1 MIKNFFKV
9 AFRNMK
15 KQKFF
20 AVINL
25 FGLTVGISACLFIAM
40 YIADELSYDKFF
52 PNAER
57 IYRINLH
64 GKLAG
69 QEILTSSSNSQ
80 LPYALE
86 TEIPEVEEA
95 TRIFQF
101 DEWVFRKDDLIFT
114 ERHVYAADSGYF
126 DVFQLDFIEGEKE
139 GALTGPNKVVLTKS
153 VAEKYFRGEPAVGQI
168 MNLGNDKTEYIV
180 TGVIEDLPHNTQ
192 TPIEVFLSM
201 DSFEWMN
208 PKQAAWLSNSFLGFY
223 VLREGASSE
232 TVDEKLRPIID
243 QNVSPILKE
252 FMGKTLE
259 EMEADGGIYEYFS
272 IPLTRI
278 HLYSTI
284 DDESVPVGDIKY
296 VYILG
301 AIGLF
306 ILLIA
311 AINFMNL
318 STAKYANRA
327 KEVGLRKTM
336 GSTRRPL
343 VAQFISESVL
353 YAALST
359 LLAVAIVSALLS
371 SFNRLSGK
379 EMELLSLFTPSMIV
393 IMISL
398 TLLIGLLAGSY
409 PAFYLTSFDV
419 AETLKGKLKG
429 VKGGRIR
436 SFLVTFQ
443 FWISIIL
450 IICTAIVFRQIQYMQ
465 NERLGFDKDKVMI
478 IEGVTRLGD
487 NTQAFKNEILANSNV
502 ESISFSNN
510 ELPGVNNTTIFRQAG
525 SDYDHICGTF
535 YTDEDFA
542 STMGIEMI
550 EGRYFSRDFPSD
562 SLAIVI
568 NESAVRE
575 FGFANPLE
583 ERIISFNDD
592 EPVELQ
598 VIGVMKDFNFE
609 SIKTPI
615 RPLLLLKADFNQTL
629 YVRYSNN
636 VEDVIRHVEE
646 NWSKLALSE
655 PLEYSFLDQ
664 DFDNLFREEQRL
676 GSVFT
681 IFTAIAISI
690 ACLGLF
696 GLASFIAEQRT
707 KEIGVRKVM
716 GASVWNITNKMSF
729 QFIKLVVLAF
739 ALAVIPAYYF
749 MNQWLDDFP
758 LRIDIGLG
766 VFLLAGIISVVI
778 AYLTVSIISY
788 FAASANPIKSLRYE

>member
-20 AVINL
+20 AIINL
-25 FGLTVGISACLFIAM
+25 FGLTVGISACLFISM
-40 YIADELSYDKFF
+40 YIADELSYDRFF

-64 GKLAG
+64 GKIAG

-80 LPYALE
+80 LPYTFE

-101 DEWVFRKDDLIFT
+101 DEWVFRRGDLIFT
-114 ERHVYAADSGYF
+114 ERSVYAADSGYF

-139 GALTGPNKVVLTKS
+139 GALTGPHKVVLTKS
-153 VAEKYFRGEPAVGQI
+153 VAEKYFRDEPAVGQT

-180 TGVIEDLPHNTQ
+180 TGVVEDLPHNTQ

-201 DSFEWMN
+201 DSFDWMN
-208 PKQAAWLSNSFLGFY
+208 PQQAAWLSNSFQGFY

-243 QNVSPILKE
+243 KNVSPILKE

-259 EMEADGGIYEYFS
+259 EMEAEGGIYEYFS

-278 HLYSTI
+278 HLYSNI
-284 DDESVPVGDIKY
+284 DDENIPVGDIKY

-336 GSTRRPL
+336 GSTRQPL

-353 YAALST
+353 YTALST

-379 EMELLSLFTPSMIV
+379 EMELMSLFSPSMIL
-393 IMISL
+393 IMIGL

-429 VKGGRIR
+429 VKGGKIR
-436 SFLVTFQ
+436 GFLVTFQ
-443 FWISIIL
+443 FWISIVL
-450 IICTAIVFRQIQYMQ
+450 IICTAIVYRQIQYMQ
-465 NERLGFDKDKVMI
+465 NEKLGFDKDKVMI
-478 IEGVTRLGD
+478 VENVGRLD
-487 NTQAFKNEILANSNV
+487 ESANAFKNEILANANV
-502 ESISFSNN
+502 EAVSFSNN

-542 STMGIEMI
+542 STMGIEI
-550 EGRYFSRDFPSD
+550 TEGRYFSRDFPSD
-562 SLAIVI
+562 SLAVVI
-568 NESAVRE
+568 NESTVRE
-575 FGFANPLE
+575 FGFSNPLE
-583 ERIISFNDD
+583 ERIINFNGD

-615 RPLLLLKADFNQTL
+615 RPLILLKADFNQTL
-629 YVRYSNN
+629 YVRYTDNVQDVIN
-636 VEDVIRHVEE
+636 HVED
-646 NWSKLALSE
+646 NWNKLALSE

-681 IFTAIAISI
+681 IFTAIAICI

-716 GASVWNITNKMSF
+716 GASVWNITNNMSF
-729 QFIKLVVLAF
+729 QFIKLVILAFVLAI
-739 ALAVIPAYYF
+739 IPAYYF
-749 MNQWLDDFP
+749 MDQWLGDFP
-758 LRIDIGLG
+758 LRIDIGAG
-766 VFLLAGIISVVI
+766 VFLLAGIVSVLI